1 MKALAVCII
10 VYLLFFTDVVSAVH
24 FDTWQL
30 PLWIADTSWTGLE
43 LIGVLAAIIIFVA
56 AAVLIT
62 IGLVGAAAVALVG
75 TVLAFLFG
83 SLMIAWPLLFIAV
96 LCWLVADNK
105 KVAS

>member
-56 AAVLIT
+56 AAIFTPPDVISQ
-62 IGLVGAAAVALVG
+62 IAL
-75 TVLAFLFG
+75 A
-83 SLMIAWPLLFIAV
+83 IPLLLLYEVSIV
-96 LCWLVADNK
+96 LCKLVEK
-105 KVAS
+105 KGS

>member
-1 MKALAVCII
+1 MAITALDCRYKLDWA
-10 VYLLFFTDVVSAVH
+10 
-24 FDTWQL
+24 
-30 PLWIADTSWTGLE
+30 
-43 LIGVLAAIIIFVA
+43 LAAIIIFVA